1 MALAEIIDRNN
12 LKGKDIAD
20 AVGVAPETFSR
31 WAQGHM
37 VPSGENV
44 GRLLAYLSKRL
55 KRRVRYE
62 DLFEPA
68 QAGK

>member
-1 MALAEIIDRNN
+1 VALAEIIDRNN

-20 AVGVAPETFSR
+20 AVGVAPETLSR
-31 WAQGHM
+31 WTQGHM

-44 GRLLAYLSKRL
+44 GRLLSYLSKRL

-62 DLFEPA
+62 ELFQPTTA
-68 QAGK
+68 AR